1 MLSYFIWALNS
12 IQNKI
17 TLQVKKKKKKRSIDD
32 YDNDNV
38 RKIQFKKNEKTK

>member
-17 TLQVKKKKKKRSIDD
+17 TLQVKKKKKKKRSIDD

-38 RKIQFKKNEKTK
+38 RKI